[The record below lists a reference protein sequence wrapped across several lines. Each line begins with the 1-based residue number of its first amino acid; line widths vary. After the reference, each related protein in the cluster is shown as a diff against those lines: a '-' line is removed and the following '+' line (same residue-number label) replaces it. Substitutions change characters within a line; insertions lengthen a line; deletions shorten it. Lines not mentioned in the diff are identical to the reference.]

1 MKTSTKTLVT
11 ISIVL
16 NVLFIGFFLGS
27 ITKDCKHKM
36 HPKKKFSPEIMEK
49 LGSIKEEAHEH
60 MDEMKGTREKIMA
73 TLTAEVFDP
82 VAFENASAELH
93 QCRGEMMC
101 SMTDKIKEMA
111 MTMSHEDR
119 IEFAAALKQ
128 QFRSKHKERRHH

>member
-27 ITKDCKHKM
+27 ITKDCKHRIG
-36 HPKKKFSPEIMEK
+36 PKKNFNPEIMQK
-49 LGSIKEEAHEH
+49 LKSIKEDARQH
-60 MDEMKGTREKIMA
+60 MEEMKSVRNEIFEI
-73 TLTAEVFDP
+73 LTAEEFDS
-82 VAFENASAELH
+82 VAFETVSSKLH

-111 MTMSHEDR
+111 SSMDLEERKELAMV
-119 IEFAAALKQ
+119 LKH
-128 QFRSKHKERRHH
+128 QFSPKHKKREHH